1 MPFGNCFQNFNWIRF
16 LQGPEIL
23 CSLSGTGL
31 YNTTGTL
38 LRKSFNT
45 KAGHDI
51 TVTNL
56 SRRGFLVHSGSR
68 KRVVTSGCRKTLM
81 HTIPVDLPNEC
92 IPLAICIGCF
102 VLAVDLH
109 SAVRQYQP
117 TAVQGQHWSEQMVD
131 LFYDTFVERKHGIKS
146 ASHWH
151 VWLKVPSMTSRF
163 LCLQFCKSSHSLF
176 HDLSPLESFGK
187 VQASCSPFAGFASE
201 NDLLKPVITVL

>member
-56 SRRGFLVHSGSR
+56 SCRGFLVHSGSR

-92 IPLAICIGCF
+92 VPLAICIGCF
-102 VLAVDLH
+102 LLAVDLH

-117 TAVQGQHWSEQMVD
+117 TVVQGQHWSEQMVD
-131 LFYDTFVERKHGIKS
+131 LFYDTFVMGLSPQVIDMSDWKS
-146 ASHWH
+146 LLWQA
-151 VWLKVPSMTSRF
+151 VF

-187 VQASCSPFAGFASE
+187 FQASCSPFAGFACE
-201 NDLLKPVITVL
+201 NDLLKLVITVL